1 MVRCTPSWS
10 RTPCPVR
17 WLSPWC
23 GGCQPSQVSLARL
36 AAPTNASVV
45 ILAAPTMPCE
55 VVVALVWFARMK
67 LNWHARMKLNCL
79 DARVQEET
87 QAVHAHARARTHT
100 HTHTHTQVHTNTHTN
115 THTHPF
121 RLVIFGF
128 DGAMACTCF
137 MLTLSAGGTCSY
149 CQAETKKG

>member
-1 MVRCTPSWS
+1 MTVCTSPSLCGMTTEVIPHSDGIIFTLMGAAS
-10 RTPCPVR
+10 R
-17 WLSPWC
+17 
-23 GGCQPSQVSLARL
+23 AKD
-36 AAPTNASVV
+36 
-45 ILAAPTMPCE
+45 TMPCE

>member
-1 MVRCTPSWS
+1 MVEHSLS
-10 RTPCPVR
+10 RT
-17 WLSPWC
+17 
-23 GGCQPSQVSLARL
+23 G
-36 AAPTNASVV
+36 AAPGRLTMTVCTSPSLCDGEVHTV
-45 ILAAPTMPCE
+45 MVKDTMPCE

-67 LNWHARMKLNCL
+67 LNWHARLKLYCL